1 MFLFILLFIIQINV
15 RRSVLG
21 TEENDTSTTGK
32 DGRGDLSSNHAIPT
46 VRRSKLLIVDLAGS
60 ERLDKSG
67 SFLKYGQFLFFF
79 FQFANN
85 TCINF
90 SII

>member
-1 MFLFILLFIIQINV
+1 MFLFILLFIVQINV

-21 TEENDTSTTGK
+21 NEENDTSTIRK
-32 DGRGDLSSNHAIPT
+32 DGRSDLSSTHAIPT

-67 SFLKYGQFLFFF
+67 SFLKYEQFLFYFF
-79 FQFANN
+79 
-85 TCINF
+85 
-90 SII
+90 